1 MAGRGK
7 VRGCWGVGGRE
18 SRQPLWCMIRG
29 AERMM
34 RGITTDT
41 ETEKCDMSVCVGMSV
56 SQRAIVT
63 AAVTKRQ
70 EERGRD
76 HVPKIA

>member
-1 MAGRGK
+1 MEGRGK
-7 VRGCWGVGGRE
+7 VRGCWGARGTE
-18 SRQPLWCMIRG
+18 SRQPLRCMIRG

-63 AAVTKRQ
+63 AAVTKTQ
-70 EERGRD
+70 EERSREN
-76 HVPKIA
+76 VPNK

>member
-1 MAGRGK
+1 
-7 VRGCWGVGGRE
+7 
-18 SRQPLWCMIRG
+18 
-29 AERMM
+29 MM

-76 HVPKIA
+76 HVPKIT

>member
-1 MAGRGK
+1 
-7 VRGCWGVGGRE
+7 
-18 SRQPLWCMIRG
+18 MIRG

-63 AAVTKRQ
+63 AVVTKRQ

>member
-1 MAGRGK
+1 ML
-7 VRGCWGVGGRE
+7 GGRE

-56 SQRAIVT
+56 SDSHRCGYKKARG
-63 AAVTKRQ
+63 KRQ
-70 EERGRD
+70 GPR
-76 HVPKIA
+76 PKDRLINNNKLNNK